1 MRYISLVLHP
11 YIHQVPITPGKWAN
25 QIYSSASRSSQLPSS
40 DGNNVLNLRSLF
52 ALSVSCSDAD
62 ALHIKPISVQEEAA
76 LHWLKFPSWTPTNT
90 RSCQIRGIKV
100 QTRPV
105 TFKLWE
111 SVFAAA
117 ERRVC
122 LQVRKAVNTLKSIS
136 SCWNVS
142 FTVLCIHIECLTF
155 IQHKKSPSPLLF
167 LVFIFK
173 RKDVSNCPWG
183 STLP

>member
-1 MRYISLVLHP
+1 M
-11 YIHQVPITPGKWAN
+11 
-25 QIYSSASRSSQLPSS
+25 YSSASRSSQLPSS
-40 DGNNVLNLRSLF
+40 DGNNVLNLGSLF
-52 ALSVSCSDAD
+52 AVSVSCSDAD
-62 ALHIKPISVQEEAA
+62 ALHIKPISVQEETA
-76 LHWLKFPSWTPTNT
+76 LHWLKFPSWTPTNA
-90 RSCQIRGIKV
+90 RLCQIRVTKV

-122 LQVRKAVNTLKSIS
+122 LRVRKAVNTLKSIS

-155 IQHKKSPSPLLF
+155 KSLSPPLF

-173 RKDVSNCPWG
+173 TKMCPIVPEALRFRNKF
-183 STLP
+183 SLPASHGALCSC